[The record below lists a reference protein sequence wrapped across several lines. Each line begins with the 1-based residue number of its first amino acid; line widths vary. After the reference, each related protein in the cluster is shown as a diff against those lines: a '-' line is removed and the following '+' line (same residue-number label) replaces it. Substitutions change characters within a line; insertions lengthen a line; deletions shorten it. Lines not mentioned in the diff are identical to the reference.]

1 MGGVRTSSALIGR
14 LALCIALAGC
24 CVNGWSFARR
34 LLDPP
39 VQPHVSS
46 WREVASGV
54 RARRPALLCR
64 DAAKPAPVERTRLI
78 ALNWE
83 LAPVCVRAWNGE
95 GGDSLPDA
103 VFVSAWSG
111 EAERDRLA
119 SLGFSPVAGNGFAA
133 VWRRASGDGADD
145 AVRAGPRAPSVFRE
159 GCGVGAVLLA
169 VAVLVWWTV
178 RGARRPVA
186 GAVAVGLVL
195 FALYAW
201 AALSHRLPAPNGLG
215 VYGGKAKLL
224 LASGGVPDGFWTDP
238 AYGVYQPSYPPGL
251 TLLALAADAVAGG
264 CGDWLVQLLPV
275 GAMTALAVVLLSGTG
290 TWTGRLLVLAVL
302 LSPVSVRLAAEF
314 HAEPFAA
321 LCLVAGGRLLRDRGG
336 RAAWWTMGCAGLF
349 RFEGALWAVLL
360 WTASCCSFGRWRDAR
375 GALAACLLPCAVWWM
390 VCLCAGWRVPD
401 WDFLDVPSLANVRH
415 AGGLCLRGI
424 VASCPGFGC
433 AAWALALAA
442 LPSARRPGMPAG
454 VWAPLS
460 GLAVLCALWGFYA
473 GPDPAWALDMTVP
486 RQVWLAV
493 VLSVGWFAGGRT
505 APGRIIVL

>member
-119 SLGFSPVAGNGFAA
+119 SLGFSPVAGTGFAA

-215 VYGGKAKLL
+215 VYGGRAKLL

-321 LCLVAGGRLLRDRGG
+321 LCLVAGGRLLRDHGG
-336 RAAWWTMGCAGLF
+336 RAGRPVRALGVLRGAGSRL
-349 RFEGALWAVLL
+349 GPGHDGSPPGL
-360 WTASCCSFGRWRDAR
+360 AR
-375 GALAACLLPCAVWWM
+375 GCPVRRM
-390 VCLCAGWRVPD
+390 VR
-401 WDFLDVPSLANVRH
+401 R
-415 AGGLCLRGI
+415 GG
-424 VASCPGFGC
+424 
-433 AAWALALAA
+433 
-442 LPSARRPGMPAG
+442 
-454 VWAPLS
+454 
-460 GLAVLCALWGFYA
+460 
-473 GPDPAWALDMTVP
+473 VP
-486 RQVWLAV
+486 RR
-493 VLSVGWFAGGRT
+493 GG
-505 APGRIIVL
+505 

>member
-1 MGGVRTSSALIGR
+1 MGGVWTASALAGR
-14 LALCIALAGC
+14 LALCIALVGC

-46 WREVASGV
+46 WREIASGV
-54 RARRPALLCR
+54 RARRPALLCH
-64 DAAKPAPVERTRLI
+64 DAANPAPVERTRLI
-78 ALNWE
+78 ALDWE
-83 LAPVCVRAWNGE
+83 LAPVCVRAWDGE
-95 GGDSLPDA
+95 GDGSIPDV
-103 VFVSAWSG
+103 VFTSAWSG

-119 SLGFSPVAGNGFAA
+119 ALGFSPVAGNEFAA
-133 VWRRASGDGADD
+133 VWRRGPGDGETD
-145 AVRAGPRAPSVFRE
+145 AVRTGPGAPSALRE

-178 RGARRPVA
+178 RGTRGPVA
-186 GAVAVGLVL
+186 GTVEVGLAL
-195 FALYAW
+195 FALYAC

-251 TLLALAADAVAGG
+251 ALLALAADVVAGG

-275 GAMTALAVVLLSGTG
+275 GAMAALAVVLLSGAG

-314 HAEPFAA
+314 YAEPFAA
-321 LCLVAGGRLLRDRGG
+321 LCLVAGGRLLLYRGG
-336 RAAWWTMGCAGLF
+336 RAGWWVAGCAGLF

-360 WTASCCSFGRWRDAR
+360 WMVSCCPTRRWRGAV

-390 VCLCAGWRVPD
+390 VCLCAGGRVPD
-401 WDFLDVPSLANVRH
+401 WNFAGVPSLANIRH
-415 AGGLCLRGI
+415 AGGLCLRGL
-424 VASCPGFGC
+424 VASFPGFGC
-433 AAWALALAA
+433 VAWALALSA

-460 GLAVLCALWGFYA
+460 GLAALCALWGFYA
-473 GPDPAWALDMTVP
+473 GPDPAWAQGMAVP
-486 RQVWLAV
+486 RQVWLAA
-493 VLSVGWFAGGRT
+493 VLSVGCFAGVRT
-505 APGRIIVL
+505 Q